1 MKKQKSNIL
10 IRLLARLVVFS
21 LVLIISAIISL
32 PTVGIVALIDE
43 LATGFTVAPFVYA
56 IIFVANAFLVAILL
70 IISSVVNRKKEGM
83 DEQV

>member
-1 MKKQKSNIL
+1 MKKQKVNIL

-32 PTVGIVALIDE
+32 PIVGIVALIDV
-43 LATGFTVAPFVYA
+43 LVTDFTVAPFVYA
-56 IIFVANAFLVAILL
+56 IIYGATAIIVAVILA
-70 IISSVVNRKKEGM
+70 ISSVLNRKKEWT

>member
-21 LVLIISAIISL
+21 LVLVISAILSL
-32 PTVGIVALIDE
+32 PTVSIVALIDA

-56 IIFVANAFLVAILL
+56 IIFVANACIVAIILAV
-70 IISSVVNRKKEGM
+70 SSIWNRKKEGM

>member
-1 MKKQKSNIL
+1 MKKQRVNIL

-32 PTVGIVALIDE
+32 PIVGIVALIDASLTE
-43 LATGFTVAPFVYA
+43 FTVAPFVYA
-56 IIFVANAFLVAILL
+56 IIYGSIAIIVAVMLA
-70 IISSVVNRKKEGM
+70 ISSVLNRKKEWT